1 MNECLIQIK
10 VHWLAGGVFF
20 VLLQVL
26 TSVLEMSHQL
36 PHLRIWDPVGG
47 PRCSRCWHNANAVT
61 GILSLSLEE
70 SKRANKQ
77 VRMMI

>member
-20 VLLQVL
+20 LL

-61 GILSLSLEE
+61 GILSLSLEG
-70 SKRANKQ
+70 SKHSNKQ